1 MRYLPIVVLALHVLI
16 MPAAAQ
22 KKALTFTDI
31 MQFRAIE
38 HARIS
43 DDGAWV
49 AFTAQPDRGDGEVIV
64 RSTQGT
70 TRYAVPLG
78 SHPVFSKDGQW
89 VALKLNPSLEAQE
102 KAAKDDKPSAGMA
115 LLNTSTGDI
124 NTITRVKAFSFSN
137 DGNWIAIHHEKPDDE
152 SGETENE
159 ATEADASEKEKKRK
173 PGTDLEIRH
182 LASGDQ
188 LVLSGVRTFAF
199 DEANNY
205 VAYAVATSDGEA
217 DGLFALK
224 LDASLFEN
232 KPITIDTRNRSHY
245 TQLAW
250 NESTNMLGFLAATED
265 EEGEP
270 GHAKLM
276 TWDGNET
283 SEATSPSA
291 LPERWHIPAENSLKW
306 TKDGERLFFG
316 LRPTEAD
323 DTNEKADT
331 TFAPYDET
339 ALLADREVDVWH
351 WNDPLI
357 NPHQKK
363 QWNQEQKRTYA
374 AVYHTGS
381 GKVVPLADEVIDET
395 IIPENARRMLARTR
409 RPYSKE
415 RTWDGSYVDLY
426 VIDLKTGDKSRI
438 AERVQYTNALSPTGR
453 YAVYYQD
460 RHWHLVDLQN
470 GSEQNLTGD
479 LPQPFANEDDDYPQD
494 DPGYGVGGWIED
506 DQAVLLYD
514 KYDIWSFPT
523 DGSDPINLTKGEGR
537 ASKRI
542 FRIIKTDDDQ
552 QFFAENERLLLSAY
566 HDLKKNYGFY
576 ELPMGKSGPRALLE
590 EKKRFRF
597 ITKAKD
603 ADLLLYTRE
612 DYNEFPDLWVSDPA
626 FKTPRKATDV
636 NPQMTDFAWGT
647 SELISWTSTDG
658 IPLQG
663 VVIKPDN
670 FDPSKKYPVIVYFYR
685 FFSQRLHEFNQ
696 PRVNHRPAFPLY
708 ASHDYVIFLPD
719 VRFEIGRPG
728 FSATKAIVPGVQK
741 LVDMGIADPDAL
753 GLHGHS
759 WSGYQTAFMVTQ
771 TDIFAAAIA
780 GAPVS
785 NMTSAYSGIRW
796 QTGLA
801 RQFQY
806 EKSQS
811 RLGGTLWDAR
821 DRYIDNSPVFFA
833 DRIDTP
839 LLIMHGDD
847 DGAVPW
853 YQSIEL
859 YLALRRLEKD
869 AIFLQYRGEPHHLQ
883 KYPNKL
889 DYAIKMK
896 EYFDHYL
903 KGAPAAE
910 WITKGVPY
918 QGK

>member
-1 MRYLPIVVLALHVLI
+1 MRYFLFFILTLHLVL
-16 MPAAAQ
+16 MPATAQ
-22 KKALTFTDI
+22 KKALTFTDV

-38 HARIS
+38 QPVIS
-43 DDGAWV
+43 DDGKWI

-64 RSTQGT
+64 KPTNSASQFTI
-70 TRYAVPLG
+70 PLA
-78 SHPVFSKDGQW
+78 SHPVFAKNGRW
-89 VALKLNPSLEAQE
+89 MMAKINPPLEAQE
-102 KAAKDDKPSAGMA
+102 TARKDKKPEAGMA
-115 LLNTSTGDI
+115 LLDTSTGAVDAVEH
-124 NTITRVKAFSFSN
+124 VKAFSFSN
-137 DGNWIAIHHEKPDDE
+137 DGNWIAIHYEMQE
-152 SGETENE
+152 AENE
-159 ATEADASEKEKKRK
+159 TAEGNKSDEKKDQRK
-173 PGTDLEIRH
+173 AGTDLEIRH
-182 LASGDQ
+182 LTTGD
-188 LVLSGVRTFAF
+188 LIVLTGVHTFAF
-199 DEANNY
+199 DEANQY
-205 VAYAVATSDGEA
+205 IAYSVATSEEQT
-217 DGLFALK
+217 DGLYVRP
-224 LDASLFEN
+224 LDASLFEDA
-232 KPITIDTRNRSHY
+232 PTVIDTRERSHY
-245 TQLAW
+245 TQLTW
-250 NESTNMLGFLAATED
+250 SESSNTLGFLAATENQ
-265 EEGEP
+265 EGEP
-270 GHAKLM
+270 GQASLM
-276 TWDGNET
+276 MWDGDKS
-283 SEATSPSA
+283 SEVASSSELA
-291 LPERWHIPAENSLKW
+291 EGWHIPAENNLKW
-306 TKDGERLFFG
+306 TKDGKRLFFG
-316 LRPTEAD
+316 LRPNDAKE
-323 DTNEKADT
+323 DTSSPDT
-331 TFAPYDET
+331 TFAPYNEE

-363 QWNQEQKRTYA
+363 QWTQEQKRTFTS
-374 AVYHTGS
+374 VYHIDTG
-381 GKVVPLADEVIDET
+381 KIVQLADEVVNET
-395 IIPENARRMLARTR
+395 VIPENADRMLARTR
-409 RPYSKE
+409 NPYSKE

-426 VIDLKTGDKSRI
+426 VVDLNTGEKSRV
-438 AERVQYTNALSPTGR
+438 AERVQYTNALSPNGR

-460 RHWHLVDLQN
+460 LHWHLIDLQS
-470 GSEQNLTGD
+470 GSTQNLTGRFSV
-479 LPQPFANEDDDYPQD
+479 PFANEDDDYPQD
-494 DPGYGVGGWIED
+494 DPGYGIGGWIEN

-523 DGSDPINLTKGEGR
+523 DGSAPINLTQGEGR

-542 FRIIKTDDDQ
+542 FRIIKTDTEQ
-552 QFFAENERLLLSAY
+552 QFFEKNERLLLSGY

-576 ELPMGKSGPRALLE
+576 ELKIDEPVPKHLLE
-590 EKKRFRF
+590 ADKRFTF
-597 ITKAKD
+597 KAKAKD
-603 ADLLLYTRE
+603 ADVLLFTRE

-626 FKTPRKATDV
+626 FKKPTKLTDV
-636 NPQMTDFAWGT
+636 NPQMADFAWGT

-670 FDPSKKYPVIVYFYR
+670 FDPSKRYPVIVYFYR

-708 ASHDYVIFLPD
+708 VSNNYVIFLPD

-771 TDIFAAAIA
+771 TDMFAAAIA

-811 RLGGTLWDAR
+811 RLGGTLWNAR

-903 KGAPAAE
+903 KGTPAAD

-918 QGK
+918 KGD

>member
-1 MRYLPIVVLALHVLI
+1 MRYLLIFALALHILL

-22 KKALTFTDI
+22 KKALTFTDV

-38 HARIS
+38 HPTIS
-43 DDGAWV
+43 EDGAWI
-49 AFTAQPDRGDGEVIV
+49 AFTAQPDRGDGEVVV

-70 TRYAVPLG
+70 TRYTVALG
-78 SHPVFSKDGQW
+78 SHPVFSRNGQW
-89 VALKLNPSLEAQE
+89 VAMKLNPSLEALE
-102 KAAKDDKPSAGMA
+102 TADKDDKPETGIA
-115 LLNTSTGDI
+115 LLSTSTGDI
-124 NTITRVKAFSFSN
+124 DTIEHVKSFSFSE
-137 DGNWIAIHHEKPDDE
+137 DGNWIAIHHEKPVSEDKDEADKEAEGDE
-152 SGETENE
+152 S
-159 ATEADASEKEKKRK
+159 KRK
-173 PGTDLEIRH
+173 PGTNLEIRH
-182 LASGDQ
+182 LPSSDQ
-188 LVLSGVRTFAF
+188 LILAGVRTFAF
-199 DEANNY
+199 DDANRHI
-205 VAYAVATSDGEA
+205 AYAVATIDEEK
-217 DGLFALK
+217 DGLFALS
-224 LDASLFEN
+224 LDTAFSEN
-232 KPITIDTRNRSHY
+232 TPITIDTRDRSHY

-250 NESTNMLGFLAATED
+250 SETTNALGFLAATED
-265 EEGEP
+265 EKGEP
-270 GHAKLM
+270 EPATLM
-276 TWDGNET
+276 IWDGSKT
-283 SEATSPSA
+283 SKAASSDATPDG
-291 LPERWHIPAENSLKW
+291 WHIPSENSLQW

-323 DTNEKADT
+323 ESDEKSDS
-331 TFAPYDET
+331 TFAPYDED
-339 ALLADREVDVWH
+339 ALLAEREVDVWH

-363 QWNQEQKRTYA
+363 QWSQEQKRTYA
-374 AVYHTGS
+374 AVYHTDS
-381 GKVVPLADEVIDET
+381 NRIVPLADEVVNET
-395 IIPENARRMLARTR
+395 IIPENANRMLARAR
-409 RPYSKE
+409 SPYSKE

-426 VIDLKTGDKSRI
+426 VVDLKTGAKSQI
-438 AERVQYTNALSPTGR
+438 AERVQYTNALSPAGR

-460 RHWHLVDLQN
+460 RHWHLIDLQN
-470 GSEQNLTGD
+470 GSEQNLTGE
-479 LPQPFANEDDDYPQD
+479 LPLPFANEDDDYPQD
-494 DPGYGVGGWIED
+494 DPGYGIGGWIED

-514 KYDIWSFPT
+514 KYDIWAFPT
-523 DGSDPINLTKGEGR
+523 DGSKPQNLTKGEGR

-542 FRIIKTDDDQ
+542 FRIIKTDKDQ
-552 QFFAENERLLLSAY
+552 PFFEKKERLLLSGY
-566 HDLKKNYGFY
+566 HDLKKSYGFY
-576 ELPMGKSGPRALLE
+576 EVQIDQPGPKPLLE

-597 ITKAKD
+597 IAKAKE

-626 FKTPRKATDV
+626 FKTPRKITDV
-636 NPQMTDFAWGT
+636 NPQMADFAWGT

-670 FDPSKKYPVIVYFYR
+670 FDPDKKYPVIVYFYR

-708 ASHDYVIFLPD
+708 VSNDYVVFLPD

-811 RLGGTLWDAR
+811 RLGGTLWNAR

-833 DRIDTP
+833 DQVDTP

-896 EYFDHYL
+896 AYFDHYL
-903 KGAPAAE
+903 KGAPAAD

-918 QGK
+918 KGD